1 MPEADAGNGA
11 AQLAGRPGR
20 RVLIVTSGGGGDV
33 APYTG
38 LGVRLRD
45 AGFDV
50 AVATHEPYRPV
61 VTASGLGFR
70 ALPGD
75 PREWLHGAAG
85 GDAGGAGDAAAASGG
100 AGAVL
105 GKVQDAHRET
115 GAAITAAARAGTDVM
130 LLGAL
135 AVPLGYQV
143 AEALGVPSMGVHL
156 QPTEPTR
163 DFPSVFVPNSL
174 GGWGNRASHKVA
186 GRLFDAWL
194 AGGVKQ
200 LRADLGLAPLSLR
213 AMQKRMAREAW
224 PIHCGFS
231 TAVVPRPDDWRPAVE
246 VVGYWW
252 PDHPGEWAPAPEL
265 ADFLAAGPPPVFV
278 GFGSLGAEGEKL
290 SELVPA
296 ALRRAGVRG
305 VIQAGWGGLAATGDD
320 MLSIGEAPHDQLF
333 PHMAAVVHAAGAGVV
348 AAGLQAGVPAVAVP
362 VGLDQPWWGQRLVK
376 LGVAP
381 DSIVAK
387 KLTVERLAAA
397 VKAAV
402 SDPSYAR
409 AAAAIGERVRAEDGA
424 GATVAAV
431 RAILGVAAGPPATPP
446 PVAGPATEVADRA

>member
-1 MPEADAGNGA
+1 M
-11 AQLAGRPGR
+11 
-20 RVLIVTSGGGGDV
+20 LIVTSGGGGDV

-45 AGFDV
+45 AGFAV
-50 AVATHEPYRPV
+50 AVATHEPYRQV
-61 VTASGLGFR
+61 VTASGLGFHP
-70 ALPGD
+70 LPGD
-75 PREWLHGAAG
+75 PRAWLHSAAG
-85 GDAGGAGDAAAASGG
+85 GESGDGDPEPAGT
-100 AGAVL
+100 GAVL

-115 GAAITAAARAGTDVM
+115 GAAITAAAEAGTDVM

-163 DFPSVFVPNSL
+163 EFPSVFVPNSL

-200 LRADLGLAPLSLR
+200 LRADLGLPPLGMR
-213 AMQKRMAREAW
+213 AMQKRMAGDAW
-224 PIHCGFS
+224 PIHCGIS
-231 TAVVPRPDDWRPAVE
+231 PAVVPRPDDWRPGVE

-252 PDHPGEWAPAPEL
+252 PDHPGDWAPEPEL

-320 MLSIGEAPHDQLF
+320 MLSIGEAPHDRLF

-348 AAGLQAGVPAVAVP
+348 AAGLRAGVPAVSVP

-376 LGVAP
+376 LGAAP

-387 KLTVERLAAA
+387 KLTVDRLADA
-397 VKAAV
+397 VRAAV
-402 SDPSYAR
+402 SDPSYAK
-409 AAAAIGERVRAEDGA
+409 AAAAIGERVREEDGA
-424 GATVAAV
+424 GATLAAV
-431 RAILGVAAGPPATPP
+431 RSILGVPAAPELEPVPTPP
-446 PVAGPATEVADRA
+446 STEVADHD